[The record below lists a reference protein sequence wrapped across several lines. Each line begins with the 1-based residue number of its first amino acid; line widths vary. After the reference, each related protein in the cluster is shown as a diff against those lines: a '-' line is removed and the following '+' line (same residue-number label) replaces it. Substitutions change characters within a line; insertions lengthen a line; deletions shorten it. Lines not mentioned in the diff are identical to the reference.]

1 MNKLFKLLSLV
12 LLLVLALGCV
22 ACGNNPGGTEGD
34 STEAVDYAASVKL
47 DMSSETAKTEVTV
60 HSFIDGDT
68 THFNLTSEIGGSDVL
83 KVRYLAINTPES
95 TGKIEE
101 FGKAAARFTRERLSQ
116 AVSIIVESESDKWE
130 SDSTGGRYLGWV
142 WYKTS
147 EDAEYRNLNVE
158 ILQNGMAIPSSA
170 TNSRYGDA
178 CVKAIAQA
186 KRDKLGVHS
195 GQKDPEFY
203 YGEAIELTLKELR
216 CNIQSYDG
224 QKVAFNGIVT
234 RNDNNSVYVESY
246 DSETGLYY
254 GISVY
259 YGYNL
264 NGDGMNILSI
274 GNEVRIV
281 GSLQF
286 YELGGTY
293 QISDVKYRQM
303 KPDDPGNIQKI
314 SDGHS
319 AAYPL
324 TAPDTFVNGKITIVN
339 SDDTTTVHDY
349 AALVMDTS
357 IAMEN
362 LTVESIKSV
371 SEDGEMTLICKAGDI
386 TVPVRTAVLRDEN
399 GNTVTESHF
408 LGKTI
413 DVKGIVDY
421 FSGDYQIRVLTLK
434 DITIHN

>member
-1 MNKLFKLLSLV
+1 MNKRFKLISLV
-12 LLLVLALGCV
+12 LLLALALGCV
-22 ACGNNPGGTEGD
+22 ACGGAPVGTDGG
-34 STEAVDYAASVKL
+34 STESIDYAASVKL
-47 DMSSETAKTEVTV
+47 DMTSETAKAEVTV
-60 HSFIDGDT
+60 HSYIDGDT
-68 THFNLTSEIGGSDVL
+68 THFNLSSEIGGSDVL

-101 FGKAAARFTRERLSQ
+101 FGKAAARFTREQLSK
-116 AVSIIVESESDKWE
+116 AVSIIVESESAQWE

-142 WYKTS
+142 WYKTA

-158 ILQNGMAIPSSA
+158 ILQNGLAIPSSA
-170 TNSRYGDA
+170 TNSRYGEA
-178 CVKAIAQA
+178 CVNAIAQA

-286 YELGGTY
+286 YEVGGTY

-314 SDGHS
+314 SDGHA

-324 TAPDTFVNGKITIVN
+324 TSPETFANGKVTIVN
-339 SDDTTTVHDY
+339 SDDTSTVHDY
-349 AALVMDTS
+349 AALAMDTS
-357 IAMEN
+357 IAMEG
-362 LTVESIKSV
+362 LTVASIKSV
-371 SEDGEMTLICKAGDI
+371 SEDGEMTLVCKAGDI
-386 TVPVRTAVLRDEN
+386 TVPVRTAVFRDES
-399 GNTVTESHF
+399 GKTITEEYF

-421 FSGDYQIRVLTLK
+421 FSGDYQIKVLTLK
-434 DITIHN
+434 DITIHD

>member
-1 MNKLFKLLSLV
+1 MNKRFRLLSLV
-12 LLLVLALGCV
+12 LLLAIVLSCA
-22 ACGNNPGGTEGD
+22 ACGPAGSDGSSVDTI
-34 STEAVDYAASVKL
+34 DYAASVKL
-47 DMSSETAKTEVTV
+47 DMSSETAKEEVTV

-68 THFNLTSEIGGSDVL
+68 THFNLSSEIDGSHVL

-116 AVSIIVESESDKWE
+116 AVSIIVESESAKWE
-130 SDSTGGRYLGWV
+130 SDSTGGRYLAWV
-142 WYKTS
+142 WYKTA

-158 ILQNGMAIPSSA
+158 ILQNGFAIPSSA
-170 TNSRYGDA
+170 TNSRYGEA
-178 CVKAIAQA
+178 CVAAVAQA
-186 KRDKLGVHS
+186 KRDKLNVHS

-216 CNIQSYDG
+216 CNIKSYDG

-234 RNDNNSVYVESY
+234 RNDNNSVYVETY

-264 NGDGMNILSI
+264 NGDGLNILSI

-286 YELGGTY
+286 YEVGGTY

-324 TAPDTFVNGKITIVN
+324 TSPETFANGKVTIVN
-339 SDDTTTVHDY
+339 DDDTVTEHDY

-357 IAMEN
+357 IAMEG
-362 LTVESIKSV
+362 LTVQSIRSI
-371 SEDGEMTLICKAGDI
+371 SEEGEMTLICRAGDVTI
-386 TVPVRTAVLRDEN
+386 PVRTAVLRDAD
-399 GNTVTESHF
+399 GKTVTEDYF

>member
-1 MNKLFKLLSLV
+1 MKKLFRLLSLV
-12 LLLVLALGCV
+12 LLLTCVLGCV
-22 ACGNNPGGTEGD
+22 ACGNTPSGNDGSETE
-34 STEAVDYAASVKL
+34 SFDYAALVKL
-47 DMSSETAKTEVTV
+47 DMSSETAKEEVTV
-60 HSFIDGDT
+60 HAFIDGDT
-68 THFNLTSEIGGSDVL
+68 THFNLSSEINGSHVL
-83 KVRYLAINTPES
+83 KVRYLAVNTPES

-101 FGKAAARFTRERLSQ
+101 YGKAAARFTREKLSQ
-116 AVSIIVESESDKWE
+116 AVSIIIESESANWE
-130 SDSTGGRYLGWV
+130 SDSTGGRYLAWV
-142 WYKTS
+142 WYKTDK
-147 EDAEYRNLNVE
+147 DAEYRNLNVE

-170 TNSRYGDA
+170 TNSRYGET

-216 CNIQSYDG
+216 CNIQSYEG
-224 QKVAFNGIVT
+224 QKVAFTGIIT

-246 DSETGLYY
+246 DSESGIYY

-264 NGDGMNILSI
+264 NGDGLNILSI

-324 TAPDTFVNGKITIVN
+324 TSPDTFVNGKVTIVN
-339 SDDTTTVHDY
+339 SDDTSTVHDY

-357 IAMEN
+357 IAMEG
-362 LTVESIKSV
+362 LTVQSIRSV
-371 SEDGEMTLICKAGDI
+371 SEEGEMTLICKAGDI
-386 TVPVRTAVLRDEN
+386 TVPVRTAVLRDGN
-399 GNTVTESHF
+399 GNTVTEDHF

-434 DITIHN
+434 DITIHD

>member
-1 MNKLFKLLSLV
+1 MNKRFRLLSLV
-12 LLLVLALGCV
+12 LLLAIVLSCA
-22 ACGNNPGGTEGD
+22 ACGPAGSGGSSVDTI
-34 STEAVDYAASVKL
+34 DYAASVKL
-47 DMSSETAKTEVTV
+47 DMSSETAKEEVTV

-68 THFNLTSEIGGSDVL
+68 THFNLSSEIDGSHVL

-116 AVSIIVESESDKWE
+116 AVSIIVESESAKWE
-130 SDSTGGRYLGWV
+130 SDSTGGRYLAWV
-142 WYKTS
+142 WYKTA

-158 ILQNGMAIPSSA
+158 ILQNGFAIPSSA
-170 TNSRYGDA
+170 TNSRYGEA
-178 CVKAIAQA
+178 CVAAVAQA
-186 KRDKLGVHS
+186 KRDKLNVHS

-216 CNIQSYDG
+216 CNIKSYDG

-234 RNDNNSVYVESY
+234 RNDNNSVYVETY

-264 NGDGMNILSI
+264 NGDGLNILSI

-286 YELGGTY
+286 YEVGGTY

-324 TAPDTFVNGKITIVN
+324 TSPETFANGKVTIVN
-339 SDDTTTVHDY
+339 DDDTVTEHDY

-357 IAMEN
+357 IAMEG
-362 LTVESIKSV
+362 LTVQSIRSI
-371 SEDGEMTLICKAGDI
+371 SEEGEMTLICRAGDVTI
-386 TVPVRTAVLRDEN
+386 PVRTAVLRDAD
-399 GNTVTESHF
+399 GKTVTEDYF